1 MHERDFETV
10 RSIIES
16 RGGFGHREHIEL
28 AWTYL
33 VRYGV
38 DDAPD
43 VAGSALRHLAAV
55 HGEADRYHE
64 TLTRAWVHL
73 VAVHWTRC
81 DAGSFE
87 EFIEGNAELLDRGL
101 LGHHFSRELMGSP
114 TARATWVEPDLR
126 ALPALGR

>member
-10 RSIIES
+10 RNIIET

-28 AWTYL
+28 AWIYL
-33 VRYGV
+33 GRYGV
-38 DDAPD
+38 EDVFD
-43 VAGSALRHLAAV
+43 VAGVALRHLAAL
-55 HGEADRYHE
+55 HGEPDRYHE

-73 VAVHWTRC
+73 VAVHWTRS

-87 EFIEGNAELLDRGL
+87 EFIDGNAALLDRGL

-114 TARATWVEPDLR
+114 TARATWVDPDLR
-126 ALPALGR
+126 ALPALEV